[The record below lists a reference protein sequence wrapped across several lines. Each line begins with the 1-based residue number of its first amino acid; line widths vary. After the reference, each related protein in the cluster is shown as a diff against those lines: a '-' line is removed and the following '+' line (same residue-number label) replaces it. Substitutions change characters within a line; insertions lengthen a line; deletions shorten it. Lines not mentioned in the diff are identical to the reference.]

1 MTKHSSSSISKDHL
15 IVPSHHPMPGV
26 DDQPIEAGGSTG
38 AQLPE
43 ETNKGTGSAAGR
55 KNSNKEEAKGFD
67 PDVLSE

>member
-1 MTKHSSSSISKDHL
+1 MTKHSSSNISKDHL

-26 DDQPIEAGGSTG
+26 VDQPIEAGGPTG

-43 ETNKGTGSAAGR
+43 KTNKGAGR
-55 KNSNKEEAKGFD
+55 KNSNKEEAKGLD